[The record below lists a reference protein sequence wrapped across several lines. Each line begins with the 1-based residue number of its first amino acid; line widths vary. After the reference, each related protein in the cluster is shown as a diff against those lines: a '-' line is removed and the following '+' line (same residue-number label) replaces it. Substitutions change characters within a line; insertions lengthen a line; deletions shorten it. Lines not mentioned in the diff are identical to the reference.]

1 MKKSKVYSVIA
12 RVFGW
17 LVYFVCSL
25 ILGGAADVVLE
36 KQMEPEMKSEDEEVR
51 KKAEKKKFLL
61 TVAYGTSISIALR
74 WLWLKADKEIQDFFS

>member
-1 MKKSKVYSVIA
+1 MKKSKVASVVA

-17 LVYFVCSL
+17 MVYFCMSL
-25 ILGGAADVVLE
+25 VIGGAADNVIE
-36 KQMEPEMKSEDEEVR
+36 KQLPDLKSEDQEVK